1 MVVII
6 PTYDERENLEP
17 ITGRV
22 RAAVP
27 DADILVVDD
36 NSPDGTGDLAE
47 KLAAA
52 DQHIHVLHRGGKSGL
67 GPAYM
72 AGFRWA
78 LDRGYEIITQ
88 MDADGSHP
96 PERLPAMVDGLADA
110 DVVLGSRWVR
120 GGKVVNWPK
129 TREVISRAGNTYV
142 RLMLGLGIRDATG
155 GFRVYRTSAV
165 EKIDMDDI
173 KSTGYCFQ
181 IDLAVRTTHAG
192 LQLAEIPITF
202 VERTRGE
209 SKMSNAIIREAFWR
223 VTQWGIASRLESI
236 RTAVRQSRR

>member
-36 NSPDGTGDLAE
+36 NSPDGTGDLAD

-52 DQHIHVLHRGGKSGL
+52 DQHIHVLHRKAKSGL
-67 GPAYM
+67 GAAYL
-72 AGFRWA
+72 AGFSWA
-78 LDRGYEIITQ
+78 LERRYEVITQ

-96 PERLPAMVDGLADA
+96 PERLPALVEGLAEA
-110 DVVLGSRWVR
+110 DVVLGSRYVR
-120 GGKVVNWPK
+120 GGKVVNWPRS
-129 TREVISRAGNTYV
+129 REILSRGGNTYV

-155 GFRVYRTSAV
+155 GFRVYRSSAIQ
-165 EKIDMDDI
+165 KIDTDGI

-181 IDLAVRTTHAG
+181 IDLAVRAVHAG
-192 LQLAEIPITF
+192 LQLAEKPIAF
-202 VERTRGE
+202 VERTRGT

-223 VTQWGIASRLESI
+223 VTQWGITSRLQSL
-236 RTAVRQSRR
+236 RPSVRRRR